1 MGLFSSKEFDGD
13 SAGTARGGRG
23 RGAASDEAASVIAG
37 AGLTARVHLSLS
49 CDGLANLDVGSKSD
63 PFVVVSMKSGSD
75 TGWSEI
81 GRTEVVANNLSPR
94 FVTLVPATFRFEEV
108 QMLRFDVYDV
118 EGSFTTSDA
127 SRLDVRMQASQG
139 TAECALA
146 TIMGAH
152 GQMSVEPLRSPHLP
166 HQKASITIR
175 AEQAKNSSDL
185 VVFGL
190 GIRACPRGNKSVFFR
205 ISRTAEAGAPIPCYK
220 SEVAKVSGGSVLWS
234 QSKVGLPVLANGDPH
249 RPLVVEFFGYR
260 KSGSHVSLGSC
271 ELSVDTMVSRAGEP
285 GGVLNF
291 SSGTGQ
297 LVIESCRLVPQPS
310 FFDFL
315 AGGLEMQFTVG
326 IDYTASN
333 GDPNVADS
341 LHYHDST
348 GRTLNQYS
356 QSISSVGKI
365 LEHYDSDKRFPV
377 LGFGG
382 CPIPGAPAIHCFAVN
397 GREDDPEVHG
407 VESILDVY
415 SRESLKWVQLSGPTL
430 FAPLINQQVASVAA
444 SERTLDP
451 ENQKYHV
458 LMIVTDGVI
467 NDMGN
472 TMDALVAAADLP
484 FSVIIVGVGR
494 ADFSLMEQLDG
505 DDIRIANAQGRKA
518 SRDIVQFVPMREF
531 SNLGFHALA
540 RELVWTEYLPPRSLF
555 ACTPV
560 LRQRKRCSPRYRS
573 RWWNTWPTTE
583 STLASLGRGLL
594 CLLPAKQATRAGA
607 GGAFRTRLGTASRNS
622 TKKSSGSSSRA
633 ICPPPPPP

>member
-1 MGLFSSKEFDGD
+1 
-13 SAGTARGGRG
+13 
-23 RGAASDEAASVIAG
+23 
-37 AGLTARVHLSLS
+37 
-49 CDGLANLDVGSKSD
+49 
-63 PFVVVSMKSGSD
+63 
-75 TGWSEI
+75 
-81 GRTEVVANNLSPR
+81 
-94 FVTLVPATFRFEEV
+94 
-108 QMLRFDVYDV
+108 MLRFDVYDV

-185 VVFGL
+185 VVFDL
-190 GIRACPRGNKSVFFR
+190 GMRACPRGNKSVFFR

-260 KSGSHVSLGSC
+260 KSGSHISLGSC
-271 ELSVDTMVSRAGEP
+271 ELSVDTMVSRAGGP
-285 GGVLNF
+285 GGVLNI

-297 LVIESCRLVPQPS
+297 LVIESCKLVPQPS

-348 GRTLNQYS
+348 GSTLNQYA

-415 SRESLKWVQLSGPTL
+415 
-430 FAPLINQQVASVAA
+430 
-444 SERTLDP
+444 
-451 ENQKYHV
+451 
-458 LMIVTDGVI
+458 
-467 NDMGN
+467 
-472 TMDALVAAADLP
+472 
-484 FSVIIVGVGR
+484 
-494 ADFSLMEQLDG
+494 
-505 DDIRIANAQGRKA
+505 
-518 SRDIVQFVPMREF
+518 
-531 SNLGFHALA
+531 
-540 RELVWTEYLPPRSLF
+540 
-555 ACTPV
+555 
-560 LRQRKRCSPRYRS
+560 RYM
-573 RWWNTWPTTE
+573 
-583 STLASLGRGLL
+583 L
-594 CLLPAKQATRAGA
+594 
-607 GGAFRTRLGTASRNS
+607 
-622 TKKSSGSSSRA
+622 
-633 ICPPPPPP
+633 